1 MGCCQGPCPLGE
13 RRLAVTL
20 SIAGN
25 VCRPETEDRISQL
38 TQDKG
43 PLFLTLGD
51 PNGLGPELAC
61 RTLSSGP
68 PGDRAIVMVG
78 PAQALE
84 KHRRDQGVP
93 VFWTEIGEGDADC
106 LAPGIY
112 LLQPA
117 GSENLCLTPG
127 QQGVDGG
134 RAAGWSL
141 DLACRLLAEGYGTG
155 LVTCPLD
162 KAMLREA
169 GYDFPGHTE
178 YLAHSFGL
186 ASEDVCMHL
195 AAPRLRVSLVTAHL
209 PLESVPGALSR
220 ERLLHC
226 MALTREYL
234 QLLGQSG
241 TIAVCG
247 LNPHAG
253 EWGLLG
259 RQEERIVEPA
269 ILEARERGLG
279 VSGPHPGDTVF
290 FRALRGE
297 FAAVLAMYHDQ
308 GLAPLKALYFG
319 RAVNVTLGLPLVRT
333 SVDHGTGYD
342 LVGRGC
348 AGSRSLSAA
357 VDMAQRLMRGS
368 R

>member
-1 MGCCQGPCPLGE
+1 MNFEP
-13 RRLAVTL
+13 RT
-20 SIAGN
+20 SN
-25 VCRPETEDRISQL
+25 H
-38 TQDKG
+38 
-43 PLFLTLGD
+43 LFLTLGD

-61 RTLSSGP
+61 RALSSGP
-68 PGDRAIVMVG
+68 SGDTAIVLVG

-84 KHRRDQGVP
+84 RHRRHLGLP
-93 VFWTEIGEGDADC
+93 VFWTEIGEGDTDC
-106 LAPGIY
+106 LDPGVY
-112 LLQPA
+112 LLQPS
-117 GSENLCLTPG
+117 GSEGLCLTPG
-127 QQGVDGG
+127 QPGPDGG
-134 RAAGWSL
+134 RAAGGSL
-141 DLACRLLAEGYGTG
+141 DLACRLLADGCGAG

-178 YLAHSFGL
+178 YLAHRFGL
-186 ASEDVCMHL
+186 AREDVCMHL
-195 AAPRLRVSLVTAHL
+195 AAPRLKVSLATAHL
-209 PLESVPGALSR
+209 PLERVPGALSR
-220 ERLLHC
+220 ERLHCC
-226 MALTREYL
+226 MALTRQYL
-234 QLLGQSG
+234 ERLGQSG

-253 EWGLLG
+253 ERGLLG
-259 RQEERIVEPA
+259 REEMRIVEPA
-269 ILEARERGLG
+269 IAEARECGLG
-279 VSGPHPGDTVF
+279 VSGPHPADTVF

-319 RAVNVTLGLPLVRT
+319 RAVNVTLGLPLIRT

-357 VDMAQRLMRGS
+357 VDMAQRLIRGS